1 MSQNIQWTKPVCQ
14 LDSDGLYMGQ
24 TEAELDVY
32 ARNGSYIIPGGC
44 IDVEPPE
51 AREDH
56 AARWTGEAWEYIP
69 DHRGKTAYRTDNGQA
84 VIIDTVGEISD
95 GLTFDAPPTM
105 WHSWNG
111 KKWAIGKE
119 AKAEQLA
126 QAQAAKLAEVNRA
139 AQACIDQA
147 AGLDKVPQFEVATWT
162 IQALEAKAWHADNA
176 AATPTLDAIAG
187 ARGIPAQ
194 ALKQKAYEKAVRFEL
209 LTAHVAGLRQA
220 AEDKIYAAQTPE
232 DVAAVQCDFCTT
244 PPSQT
249 TTTEVADE

>member
-1 MSQNIQWTKPVCQ
+1 MTQNIQWTKPVCQ
-14 LDSDGLYMGQ
+14 LDSDGLYIGQ
-24 TEAELDVY
+24 AEADLDVY
-32 ARNGSYIIPGGC
+32 ARDGSYIIPGGC

-51 AREDH
+51 TRDGH

-95 GLTFDAPPTM
+95 GLTLDAPPSE
-105 WHSWNG
+105 WHTWSG
-111 KKWAIGKE
+111 KKWVVSKE

-147 AGLDKVPQFEVATWT
+147 AGLNRVPEFEVATWT

-176 AATPTLDAIAG
+176 AATPTLNAIAD
-187 ARGIPAQ
+187 ARGIPAEI
-194 ALKQKAYEKAVRFEL
+194 LKQKAYEKAVKFEL
-209 LTAHVAGLRQA
+209 LTAHIAGLRQA
-220 AEDKIYAAQTPE
+220 AEDKIHAAQTVE
-232 DVAAVQCDFCTT
+232 DVEAVACDFCNV
-244 PPSQT
+244 PAEPA
-249 TTTEVADE
+249 EKE